1 MSTTCGTT
9 QRPNKNEC
17 EVSSAAVFFFH
28 PFQTSKETPRTGTS
42 PSSPTTN
49 TDRTK
54 TCKPLLGTTD
64 VAPSSNY
71 VESVAGPPRS
81 DTLESVAGSVALGP
95 TVGGPAG
102 IAGIDHE
109 HVTSFVVVVRRR
121 TIDESFHGL
130 KKMTGGGGSTADLDL
145 GTNPCG
151 AKGTKCGQV
160 VHFKPVERKEHGQE
174 SIERP
179 LTHEDVICFRGQ
191 QSISCENESDN
202 GMDCGVM
209 IKHANPLVIGRKTIV
224 EDELFHGLKKITGGG
239 MGGGS
244 SGVFDLLLTNE
255 KEIVGHYG
263 IDKILCLGPGEGIED
278 VMQRACNYA
287 KQRGYEHIGDGAVL

>member
-1 MSTTCGTT
+1 L
-9 QRPNKNEC
+9 
-17 EVSSAAVFFFH
+17 
-28 PFQTSKETPRTGTS
+28 
-42 PSSPTTN
+42 
-49 TDRTK
+49 D
-54 TCKPLLGTTD
+54 
-64 VAPSSNY
+64 
-71 VESVAGPPRS
+71 
-81 DTLESVAGSVALGP
+81 SVAGSVALGP
-95 TVGGPAG
+95 TVRGPG

-109 HVTSFVVVVRRR
+109 HATSLVAVVGRN
-121 TIDESFHGL
+121 TIDEAFHGL
-130 KKMTGGGGSTADLDL
+130 KKMTGGGGSSADLDL

-160 VHFKPVERKEHGQE
+160 VLVEPVGREEHGQE

-179 LTHEDVICFRGQ
+179 LTHEDVVRFRGQ
-191 QSISCENESDN
+191 QFIPCENDSDN

-209 IKHANPLVIGRKTIV
+209 IKHANPLVVGRKTIV

-263 IDKILCLGPGEGIED
+263 IDKILCLGPGEGTED
-278 VMQRACNYA
+278 IMQRACNYA
-287 KQRGYEHIGDGAVL
+287 KKRGYEHVGDGAVF